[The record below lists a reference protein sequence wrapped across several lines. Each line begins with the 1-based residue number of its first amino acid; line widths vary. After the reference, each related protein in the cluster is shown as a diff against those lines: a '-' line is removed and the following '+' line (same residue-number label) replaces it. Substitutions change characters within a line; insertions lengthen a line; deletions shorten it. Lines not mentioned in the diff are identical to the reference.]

1 MLISDKIIVQKYHF
15 LRESQGPQMNRLI
28 NNDELM
34 GKSEFFMKKDA
45 CNIHT

>member
-1 MLISDKIIVQKYHF
+1 
-15 LRESQGPQMNRLI
+15 MNRLI